1 MSVASISILTQYY
14 PPETGAPQNRLH
26 SLARFMVSKGF
37 DVRVYTAM
45 PNYPTN
51 RVKEGYRGKW
61 VYDEILDDVNVF
73 RSWIFVPQSR
83 GIVARLLNYF
93 SFAITSFFRLFFAT
107 RADFLLCESPPL
119 FLGLT
124 AVTIARLKGSKLIF
138 NVSDLWPESAEK
150 LGLVTNKTA
159 LRLSYALEGWIYK
172 NSWLISGQTHGI
184 VENIQAR
191 FPGQR
196 VVWLPNGIDLDFQNN
211 VSTTDWRMRWGVQYD
226 EFVVLYAGIIGHA
239 QGLEVILEAA
249 TRMMPEPVRFVLA
262 GDGPEKERLR
272 SRARELNLNNIYFQ
286 DNIPKQEMAGM
297 IRACSVFVVPLRKLD
312 LFRGAIPSKI
322 FEPLALAIPI
332 ALGVEGEARELFIG
346 QGHAGLAFEPENA
359 EDLAGKLRWLRQNPD
374 KAARL
379 GENGK
384 QYVVSHFNRLKI
396 YQTFV
401 DQLAIVE

>member
-1 MSVASISILTQYY
+1 MASIAILTQYY

-26 SLARFMVSKGF
+26 SLTRFMVSQGF

-51 RVKEGYRGKW
+51 RVNENYRGKW
-61 VYDEILDDVNVF
+61 VYDEILDDVKVF
-73 RSWIFVPQSR
+73 RSWIFVPKSR

-93 SFAITSFFRLFFAT
+93 SFVITSFFRLLFGT

-159 LRLSYALEGWIYK
+159 LRLSYVLEGWIYK
-172 NSWLISGQTHGI
+172 KSWFISGQTQGI
-184 VENIQAR
+184 VANIRAR
-191 FPGQR
+191 FPDLR
-196 VVWLPNGIDLDFQNN
+196 VAWLPNGIDLEFQNN
-211 VSTTDWRMRWGVQYD
+211 GSTTDWRMRWGIQHD
-226 EFVVLYAGIIGHA
+226 EFVVLYAGIIGYA

-249 TRMMPEPVRFVLA
+249 VRMMPEPVRFVLA
-262 GDGPEKERLR
+262 GDGPEKERLK
-272 SRARELNLNNIYFQ
+272 SRAQELNLTNVYFQ
-286 DNIPKQEMAGM
+286 DNVPKQEMAGM
-297 IRACSVFVVPLRKLD
+297 IRACSVFVVPLRKLE
-312 LFRGAIPSKI
+312 LFKGAIPSKI
-322 FEPLALAIPI
+322 FEPLVLAKPI
-332 ALGVEGEARELFIG
+332 ALGVEGEARELFID
-346 QGHAGLAFEPENA
+346 QGHAGLAFEPGNA
-359 EDLAGKLRWLRQNPD
+359 EDLAEKLRWLHQNPD

-384 QYVVSHFNRLKI
+384 QYVFDHFNRSKI
-396 YQTFV
+396 FQTFV
-401 DQLAIVE
+401 DQLAVAE